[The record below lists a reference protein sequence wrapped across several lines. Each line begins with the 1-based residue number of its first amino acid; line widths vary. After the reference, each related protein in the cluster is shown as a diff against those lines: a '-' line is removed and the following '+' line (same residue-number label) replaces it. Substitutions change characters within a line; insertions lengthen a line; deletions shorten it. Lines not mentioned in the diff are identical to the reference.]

1 MPCSSNW
8 EFAKKTS
15 EMRFT
20 YPFETEIEDDFVL
33 VQFPDVPEAITNYG
47 SDEDGAYIVH
57 DCLIAALRGFVEDR
71 EPIPRPSPLIGRSSV
86 TLDALESA
94 KLALAQ
100 AMIDEKISNVAL
112 AKRLGVTEAVVRR
125 LLDLDHR
132 SHIGQVEKALAE
144 LGRRLEVRVKA
155 A

>member
-1 MPCSSNW
+1 
-8 EFAKKTS
+8 
-15 EMRFT
+15 MRFV
-20 YPFETEIEDDFVL
+20 YPFEIEDDGESL
-33 VQFPDVPEAITNYG
+33 CISFPDVPEALTSSRKSEKDMFYM
-47 SDEDGAYIVH
+47 AH
-57 DCLIAALRGFVEDR
+57 DCLVTALRSRIADR
-71 EPIPRPSPLIGRSSV
+71 EKLPKPSPVANRPAV
-86 TLDALESA
+86 VFDALESA

-100 AMIDEKISNVAL
+100 AMLEEGATNVAL

-144 LGRRLEVRVKA
+144 LGRRLEIRVKA

>member
-1 MPCSSNW
+1 MKFVFP
-8 EFAKKTS
+8 
-15 EMRFT
+15 
-20 YPFETEIEDDFVL
+20 YETETEDDFVI
-33 VQFPDVPEAITNYG
+33 VRFPDVPEALTNYG
-47 SDEDGAYIVH
+47 PEEDAAYITH
-57 DCLIAALRGFVEDR
+57 DCLIAALRGYVEDR
-71 EPIPRPSPLIGRSSV
+71 DPIPRPSPIRNRPFV

-100 AMIDEKISNVAL
+100 AMMDEGVSNVTL
-112 AKRLGVTEAVVRR
+112 ARRLGVTEAVIRR

-144 LGRRLEVRVKA
+144 LGRRLEISVKA

>member
-1 MPCSSNW
+1 MP
-8 EFAKKTS
+8 AD
-15 EMRFT
+15 MRFV
-20 YPFETEIEDDFVL
+20 YPFETEIDDDFMV
-33 VQFPDVPEAITNYG
+33 VQFPDVPEALTNYG
-47 SDEDGAYIVH
+47 PDEDGAYVVH
-57 DCLIAALRGFVEDR
+57 DCLIAALRSYVEDR
-71 EPIPRPSPLIGRSSV
+71 EPIPRPSPIVGRSFV

-100 AMIDEKISNVAL
+100 AMMDVGVSNVAL

>member
-1 MPCSSNW
+1 
-8 EFAKKTS
+8 
-15 EMRFT
+15 MRFT
-20 YPFETEIEDDFVL
+20 YPYESEPDEDVM
-33 VQFPDVPEAITNYG
+33 VVSFPDVPEALTQFGPN
-47 SDEDGAYIVH
+47 EDSAYITH
-57 DCLIAALRGFVEDR
+57 DCLIAALRGYVEDR
-71 EPIPRPSPLIGRSSV
+71 EPIPRPSPVVGRSFV

-100 AMIDEKISNVAL
+100 AMMDEEISNVAL

-144 LGRRLEVRVKA
+144 LGKRLEIRVKA